1 MLTLKFL
8 LVACVFL
15 VVSKDTLAIPGG
27 VNDIEEDDT
36 VRQIAQWTVDKMTEY
51 TGIPGTYKVNKIKN
65 IRAQVVAGKYYLS
78 NIIYFN
84 YLSIIF

>member
-8 LVACVFL
+8 LIACVLL
-15 VVSKDTLAIPGG
+15 VDTLAIPGG
-27 VNDIEEDDT
+27 INEIEENET
-36 VRQIAQWTVDKMTEY
+36 VRQIAQWTLDKMTEY
-51 TGIPGTYKVNKIKN
+51 TGVPGTYTIKNIKN

-84 YLSIIF
+84 YLSKNS

>member
-8 LVACVFL
+8 LIACVLL
-15 VVSKDTLAIPGG
+15 VVSRDTLAIPGG
-27 VNDIEEDDT
+27 INEIDENET
-36 VRQIAQWTVDKMTEY
+36 VRQIAQWTLDKMTEY
-51 TGIPGTYKVNKIKN
+51 TGVPGTYTIKNIKN

-84 YLSIIF
+84 YLSKNS